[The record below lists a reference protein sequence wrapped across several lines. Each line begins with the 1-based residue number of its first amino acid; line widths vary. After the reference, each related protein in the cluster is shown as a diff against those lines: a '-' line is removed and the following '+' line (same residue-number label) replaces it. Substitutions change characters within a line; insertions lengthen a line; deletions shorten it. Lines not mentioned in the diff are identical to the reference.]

1 MNNNSFN
8 KICTVI
14 IYVLTI
20 ILICLIL
27 YNMFLLISTSNSQK
41 HTPKNSIKVSP
52 IASDE
57 GHNTLIYPE

>member
-8 KICTVI
+8 KICTII

-27 YNMFLLISTSNSQK
+27 YSMFLVISTSDSK
-41 HTPKNSIKVSP
+41 KYIPKNSVKVSP
-52 IASDE
+52 IADDK
-57 GHNTLIYPE
+57 GHNALNLN